1 MCVIIVEVTINIP
14 YSLEIAPLQLKAPP
28 LLFAKKFLWRYI
40 YLQFKPPYVQFTA
53 L

>member
-14 YSLEIAPLQLKAPP
+14 YSLEIAPLQLKALPY
-28 LLFAKKFLWRYI
+28 FLQKNFCGGI
-40 YLQFKPPYVQFTA
+40 FISNLSPPYVQFTA